1 MIDSCKGVNP
11 PVMVGLGVPREIC
24 GSEGGGLWC
33 RYLGLRGIS
42 ISEKKKPMA
51 KFQHSHYSQ
60 GYDFAIRV
68 IVNHNVSSSIPCRYE
83 STQ

>member
-51 KFQHSHYSQ
+51 KFQHSH
-60 GYDFAIRV
+60 
-68 IVNHNVSSSIPCRYE
+68 
-83 STQ
+83 